1 MEKKKNMNCMI
12 VSEYMATSVT
22 NRVIGYRIR
31 TVPGMSNWYEVFFF
45 IIFFYYS
52 SAYYLSSWFL
62 TDPVQPGLFYKH
74 LRH

>member
-1 MEKKKNMNCMI
+1 MNCMI
-12 VSEYMATSVT
+12 VSEDMATFVT
-22 NRVIGYRIR
+22 NRVIGYRIG
-31 TVPGMSNWYEVFFF
+31 TVTMSNCYEVFSF
-45 IIFFYYS
+45 IITFFFYS